1 MKKLSLFALSALVG
15 SSLALGFAPQ
25 LPASATTPSS
35 ATLLVTGTS
44 ARPNSGVGDSGLG
57 QAWGVNT
64 TLVGSTRWTVFESAA
79 SNLVVGDTNNASD
92 IFVTDGTTVTRLSV
106 SALGIEGSNV
116 TNSYDPTICAS
127 GRIVAFTTENE
138 WDESDAN
145 GAEDVYVIDR
155 DADADGTFDEFS
167 QAGSVTQTLVS
178 QSYNSDTAEY
188 DISYLGANS
197 GVISDDCNKV
207 AFVTDVDFDVED
219 LNFAPD
225 VYVRDLTASTTPAVW
240 ATKFATDGSSGGG
253 FLPAISSDGSKVVV
267 TTEATDLVSDSGT
280 VGGLVLRS
288 AGAGSYLTRT
298 PAGAASTGTLADSER
313 PAAIT
318 PAGTCVA
325 FKADKGY
332 DLLANDAG
340 PAQGIFLWDN
350 RTGTP
355 VISLVSKDSTG
366 LAASSASNPRISDD
380 CRFVSYQT
388 DDEFLS
394 DNDNNNNTDVYLY
407 DTVLDTSDLISTD
420 EFGNSADGGS
430 SVAALDW
437 DPTTKKGVVILLSSA
452 SDIRGV
458 AGGDSTIDLFSVP
471 FIVAVQPDAPTSL
484 VATPGNARASIAFT
498 APASD
503 GSMITNYEYS
513 TDNGVT
519 WKALSPVDVTTPV
532 LITIRSDASSALVNG
547 TAYNVKLRA
556 VNSAGQGT
564 VSAAVSV
571 TPSQTAGAPTS
582 LVATPGNARASIA
595 FTAPASDGI
604 AVITNYAY
612 STDNGVTWK
621 ALSPVDVTT
630 PVVITIRSDASSALV
645 NGTAYNVKL
654 RAVNSAGQGTVSAAV
669 SVTPRT
675 TAGAPTSLVA
685 TPGNARASIAFTAP
699 ASDGGAVIT
708 NYEYSTNNGVTWK
721 AFSPVDVTTPVVIT
735 IRSDASSALVNG
747 STYKVLLRAVNAA
760 GSGTAST
767 MVSVT
772 PR

>member
-1 MKKLSLFALSALVG
+1 
-15 SSLALGFAPQ
+15 
-25 LPASATTPSS
+25 
-35 ATLLVTGTS
+35 
-44 ARPNSGVGDSGLG
+44 
-57 QAWGVNT
+57 
-64 TLVGSTRWTVFESAA
+64 
-79 SNLVVGDTNNASD
+79 
-92 IFVTDGTTVTRLSV
+92 
-106 SALGIEGSNV
+106 
-116 TNSYDPTICAS
+116 
-127 GRIVAFTTENE
+127 
-138 WDESDAN
+138 
-145 GAEDVYVIDR
+145 
-155 DADADGTFDEFS
+155 
-167 QAGSVTQTLVS
+167 
-178 QSYNSDTAEY
+178 
-188 DISYLGANS
+188 
-197 GVISDDCNKV
+197 
-207 AFVTDVDFDVED
+207 
-219 LNFAPD
+219 
-225 VYVRDLTASTTPAVW
+225 
-240 ATKFATDGSSGGG
+240 
-253 FLPAISSDGSKVVV
+253 
-267 TTEATDLVSDSGT
+267 
-280 VGGLVLRS
+280 
-288 AGAGSYLTRT
+288 
-298 PAGAASTGTLADSER
+298 
-313 PAAIT
+313 
-318 PAGTCVA
+318 
-325 FKADKGY
+325 
-332 DLLANDAG
+332 
-340 PAQGIFLWDN
+340 
-350 RTGTP
+350 
-355 VISLVSKDSTG
+355 
-366 LAASSASNPRISDD
+366 
-380 CRFVSYQT
+380 
-388 DDEFLS
+388 
-394 DNDNNNNTDVYLY
+394 
-407 DTVLDTSDLISTD
+407 
-420 EFGNSADGGS
+420 
-430 SVAALDW
+430 
-437 DPTTKKGVVILLSSA
+437 
-452 SDIRGV
+452 
-458 AGGDSTIDLFSVP
+458 VP

-503 GSMITNYEYS
+503 GSVITNYEYS

-532 LITIRSDASSALVNG
+532 LITIRSDASSALVNGTAYNVKLRAVNSAGQGTVSAAVSVTPRTTAGAPTSLVATPGNAQASIAFTAPASNGGAAITNYEYSTDNGVTWKALSPVDVTTPVVITIRSDGSSALVNG

-604 AVITNYAY
+604 AVITNYAYSTDNGVTWKALSPVDVTTPVLITIRSDASSALVNGTAYNVKLRAVNSAGQGTVSAAVSVTPRQTAAPTSLVATPGNARASIAFTAPASDGVVISNYVY

-721 AFSPVDVTTPVVIT
+721 AFSPVDATTPVVIT